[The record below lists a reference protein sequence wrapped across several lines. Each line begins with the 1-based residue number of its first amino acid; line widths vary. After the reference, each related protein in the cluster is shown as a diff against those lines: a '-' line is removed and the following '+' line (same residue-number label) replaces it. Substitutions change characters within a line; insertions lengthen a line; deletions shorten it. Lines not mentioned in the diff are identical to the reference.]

1 MDPVV
6 IDLDAAAAA
15 RRETAGAGPVVRW
28 KGEDLAFPAE
38 LPAEAALRL
47 QAGELAAGVREL
59 LGEQA
64 ERFFAGKPSVN
75 DLEALVEGLADAYG
89 VTPKA
94 SPGSAG

>member
-15 RRETAGAGPVVRW
+15 RRETIGEGPVVIW
-28 KGEDLAFPAE
+28 KGDELRFPAE

-47 QAGELAAGVREL
+47 EAGELAAGIKEL
-59 LGEQA
+59 LGESA
-64 ERFFAGKPSVN
+64 ERFFAGKPSLD
-75 DLEALVEGLADAYG
+75 DLEALVEGLANAYG
-89 VTPKA
+89 VAPKA